1 MPGLDATGPQG
12 LGPMTGRGLGRCA
25 GYAPGYGGALSP
37 MAGVGLGLAH
47 RRGAG
52 WRGRFNA
59 PAYTDE
65 KAALEAQAKILGD
78 RLSVVKQRLD
88 EINRS
93 QKEE

>member
-1 MPGLDATGPQG
+1 MRRICTKIW
-12 LGPMTGRGLGRCA
+12 R
-25 GYAPGYGGALSP
+25 SP
-37 MAGVGLGLAH
+37 FPYAGVGLGLAH

-52 WRGRFNA
+52 WRGRFNS
-59 PAYTDE
+59 PIYTDE
-65 KAALEAQAKILGD
+65 KAALEAHAKILGD

>member
-1 MPGLDATGPQG
+1 MRRIRTRIWRSPLT
-12 LGPMTGRGLGRCA
+12 
-25 GYAPGYGGALSP
+25 YG
-37 MAGVGLGLAH
+37 GVGLGLAH

-52 WRGRFNA
+52 WRGRFNS
-59 PAYTDE
+59 PVYTDE
-65 KAALEAQAKILGD
+65 KAAQKAHAKILGD